1 MSDRTGIEQVITAAV
16 TQALERHL
24 PGLREEIVRTVLEQ
38 VRPQMSSSASAGA
51 PTESGAGELLK
62 SISQIQAGNTQ
73 KEILRSLLDS
83 TSPYSG
89 RAALFVVKGG
99 SATGWQGRG
108 FEHNDGIKDFAL
120 DSTGGVAYESLHSR
134 ITARGRASEMDP
146 EFFSRFGS
154 VEDDRVLVLPLLLKD
169 KVAALVYADPGAS
182 GVLDSTAIE
191 VLVKATSAWL
201 EVASLRKQA
210 QKDGPTESAEADV
223 PAVQTVSSFS
233 DPFASH
239 APTHVAVAAPAAAPL
254 SMAAAAPASGAPPQM
269 SAEDAETHRKAQRFA
284 RLLMDEIKL
293 YNQVKVTEG
302 RKNRD
307 LYDRLKDDIEKSRA
321 TYMKRY
327 GSTAAASADYF
338 SHEVVRSLA
347 EDDVSLMGANFRG

>member
-1 MSDRTGIEQVITAAV
+1 MSDTTGIEQVITAAV

-24 PGLREEIVRTVLEQ
+24 PSLRQEIVRTVLEQ
-38 VRPQMSSSASAGA
+38 AGAHLSSANASAPAASASA
-51 PTESGAGELLK
+51 ELLK
-62 SISQIQAGNTQ
+62 SLSQVQAGNTQ
-73 KEILRSLLDS
+73 KEILRALLDS
-83 TSPYSG
+83 TSSYSG

-108 FEHNDGIKDFAL
+108 FEHNEGIKDFAL
-120 DSTGGVAYESLHSR
+120 DSSGGVAYESLHSR
-134 ITARGRASEMDP
+134 VTARGRASEMDP
-146 EFFSRFGS
+146 EFFTRFGA

-169 KVAALVYADPGAS
+169 KVAALVYADPGTA
-182 GVLDSTAIE
+182 GILDSTAIE

-210 QKDGPTESAEADV
+210 QKDSPVETGEADV
-223 PAVQTVSSFS
+223 PAVQTVTSYS

-239 APTHVAVAAPAAAPL
+239 APTHAAVAAAAAAPL
-254 SMAAAAPASGAPPQM
+254 AMAAAAPASAAPPQM
-269 SAEDAETHRKAQRFA
+269 SAEDAETHRKAKRFA

-327 GSTAAASADYF
+327 GSTAAANADYF
-338 SHEVVRSLA
+338 SNEVVRSLA
-347 EDDVSLMGANFRG
+347 EDDISLMGANFKG